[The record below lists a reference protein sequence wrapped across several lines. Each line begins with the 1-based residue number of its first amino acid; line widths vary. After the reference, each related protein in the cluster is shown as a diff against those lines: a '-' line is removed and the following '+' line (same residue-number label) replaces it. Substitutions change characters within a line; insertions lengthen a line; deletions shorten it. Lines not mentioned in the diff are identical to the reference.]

1 MGAPEHITNKYVD
14 TIKQESFSH
23 AECHKDLIFQLCL
36 GYQMYSYVQGNE
48 LRKCCQSTYQIRNHW
63 LNVFDLKGISLIITT
78 TWNIQKTSMCHIQW
92 DYLFHAFILVLHQR
106 QVIIK
111 GTAHNYS
118 LSFLLLP
125 APSSKRG
132 KITLSHIEL

>member
-1 MGAPEHITNKYVD
+1 MGAPEHITNKYTD
-14 TIKQESFSH
+14 TIKQESYSH

-48 LRKCCQSTYQIRNHW
+48 LRKCCQSTYQIRNH
-63 LNVFDLKGISLIITT
+63 LIKCFWFIIFNNK

-111 GTAHNYS
+111 ETAHNYS